1 MADKEA
7 KTIPDDV
14 AALLSD
20 ASTGIDPGDGA
31 AQRMR
36 GRVFDR
42 IREAEESSAEDLV
55 TVASDA
61 GEWLETGPGNSIKVL
76 RSDDETMSMLVRL
89 EAGTTFPKH
98 YHPADEETFVVE
110 GETWFGDIHL
120 VAGDY
125 HLAPKGTTHGE
136 VRTETGCVLLIRKA
150 SE

>member
-1 MADKEA
+1 MADNEA
-7 KTIPDDV
+7 KVIPDDV
-14 AALLSD
+14 AALLLD
-20 ASTGIDPGDGA
+20 ASTSVDPGDDA
-31 AQRMR
+31 TERMR
-36 GRVFDR
+36 SRLFDR
-42 IREAEESSAEDLV
+42 VRETEESSADDLV

-61 GEWLETGPGNSIKVL
+61 GEWLETGPGNSIKIL

-125 HLAPKGTTHGE
+125 HLAPRGTTHGE